1 MSSPVTLTL
10 PWSVLVRDNARYG
23 VLRGRMI
30 LTREYRQAK
39 EAAYMLACGQ
49 VRDRPAFS
57 APVALEARIYFPD
70 RQRKRDAGNYRKLV
84 TDALEGVLYPDD
96 TLIHDERWV
105 NAGVDRKNPRV
116 EIRVEAIAVADA
128 A

>member
-1 MSSPVTLTL
+1 MSEPVRLIL
-10 PWSVLVRDNARYG
+10 PWAVMVRDNAKYG

-39 EAAYMLACGQ
+39 ERAYMLACGQ
-49 VRDRPAFS
+49 VRQRPAFTD
-57 APVALEARIYFPD
+57 PVALEARVYFPD
-70 RQRKRDAGNYRKLV
+70 RSRKRDAGNYRKLV

-96 TLIHDERWV
+96 ALIHDERWV
-105 NAGVDRKNPRV
+105 NAGVDRERPRV
-116 EIRVEAIAVADA
+116 EITVQPIAMRWA